1 MLKMTA
7 ADEIMNYF
15 LTSSSETE
23 ERRVLG
29 EIIRFHLS
37 EKGSVNNKDII
48 LSLVSILETT
58 KDGELQDIYRNVLQ
72 KVVGQTS
79 DDI

>member
-1 MLKMTA
+1 MLKTTA

-23 ERRVLG
+23 ERRVIG
-29 EIIRFHLS
+29 EIIRFHFS

-58 KDGELQDIYRNVLQ
+58 KDGELLDIYRNALQ
-72 KVVGQTS
+72 KVVGHTS